1 MILATDVFPTPL
13 FHHQPHCRYFTVGI
27 EGWKENLL
35 GPRDECMITFLYP
48 QIQAL
53 DQLFPSSF
61 SP

>member
-1 MILATDVFPTPL
+1 MSFL
-13 FHHQPHCRYFTVGI
+13 HHYYTISLTVGI
-27 EGWKENLL
+27 KGWQENLL